1 MKNFILCILV
11 GLLST
16 SCSLVKVEAPEY
28 SSLPVRDVPLTARKG
43 NTYLKKLLVLP
54 ILSPHI
60 GSETLAKIE
69 NNFIAKLGG
78 TGFYDVIMP
87 AEINLNP
94 SAYITNENRYNID
107 KLTTAVK
114 NSNVSAFVIVMVEDI
129 KYYKVGDKLGVIRT
143 IQNKLD
149 AKTRIAIVS
158 TGTKSDIYKT
168 LKESSVVMSDQR
180 TFTKPHTDTKAYA
193 DPYMVEL
200 AVTNALNEV
209 VPVAH
214 ESLSNLAW
222 EGRVARVEGEKVFL
236 NVGRKS
242 GVQIGDILKVT
253 GKSADVF
260 DPQKGEY
267 IGKSPGRVK
276 GTIEVQSYLGENG
289 AIAVIHSGAGF
300 QTNDKIEVY

>member
-1 MKNFILCILV
+1 MKNLILFIIV
-11 GLLST
+11 GLLSI
-16 SCSLVKVEAPEY
+16 SCSLVKVESPEY
-28 SSLPVRDVPLTARKG
+28 TSLPVRDVPLSARKE
-43 NTYLKKLLVLP
+43 NTYLKKLLVMP
-54 ILSPHI
+54 IISEHI
-60 GSETLAKIE
+60 GSETLSRIE

-78 TGFYDVIMP
+78 TGFYDVILP
-87 AEINLNP
+87 SDINLNP
-94 SAYITNENRYNID
+94 EMFLTNENRYNVD

-114 NSNVSAFVIVMVEDI
+114 NSNVSAFVMVIVEDI

-143 IQNKLD
+143 IENKLD

-168 LKESSVVMSDQR
+168 LKESSVVMNNQR
-180 TFTKPHTDTKAYA
+180 TFSKPHTDTKAYA

-200 AVTNALNEV
+200 AVTNALDEV
-209 VPVAH
+209 VPIAH

-260 DPQKGEY
+260 DPQKGQY

-276 GTIEVQSYLGENG
+276 GTIEVKSYLGENG
-289 AIAVIHSGAGF
+289 AIAIIHSGAGF
-300 QTNDKIEVY
+300 QTDDKIEVY